1 MRNTAKGLFCNG
13 LRAEVAER
21 EGAELSHL
29 DTYFKI
35 KKAECEFSKL
45 FTFIITKISGKLTC
59 CIRVKVSEVSG

>member
-35 KKAECEFSKL
+35 KQKKL
-45 FTFIITKISGKLTC
+45 N
-59 CIRVKVSEVSG
+59 VSLVSYSHL